1 MVAQHDNR
9 QDAPA
14 TTAESGTAPTN
25 RPLEGIRVADFT
37 WVIAGPSLTKNLAL
51 LGAEVI
57 RIESA
62 TRAEYRARGGNF
74 ALLNDSK
81 KSCALDMSQ
90 DEARAIAK
98 KIIAKCDV
106 VVENFGKGVM
116 DRFGLDYESLREIKP
131 DIIMLSCSGLGRTG
145 PDSDKLAFGTLLQ
158 LFSGWSML
166 QGNPASDKVVVGGA
180 WTDPLTAIHG
190 TFAILAALFH
200 RRRTG
205 EGQYIDLSMVE
216 ATLCGL
222 PEATMDY
229 SMNRN
234 QPARRGNADP
244 VVAPHGCFPCQGHDA
259 WVALSAGNEREW
271 HALCEAIGKP
281 ELACDERFGDV
292 FRRKQHEIEL
302 SAIIAAWTQ
311 TLTPY
316 EAMERLQAAGVP
328 AGPSLS
334 ILGLT
339 EDPHLRERGLFV
351 TTTGPDGEEHITIGP
366 TWRFD
371 PPLDVR
377 FTPAPQ
383 LGQDSRYVLTELAGL
398 DPAEVD
404 RLIETKVVN

>member
-1 MVAQHDNR
+1 M
-9 QDAPA
+9 
-14 TTAESGTAPTN
+14 SN
-25 RPLEGIRVADFT
+25 RPLEGLRVADFT
-37 WVIAGPSLTKNLAL
+37 WVIAGPSITKNLAL

-74 ALLNDSK
+74 ALLNDNK

-90 DEARAIAK
+90 DEARGIAK
-98 KIIAKCDV
+98 ELIATCDI

-116 DRFGLDYESLREIKP
+116 NRFGLDFESLNQLKP
-131 DIIMLSCSGLGRTG
+131 GIIMLSCSGLGRSG

-166 QGNPASDKVVVGGA
+166 QGHPDSTKITLGGA

-190 TFAILAALFH
+190 TFAVLTAVYN

-234 QPARRGNADP
+234 QPSRRGNSDA
-244 VVAPHGCFPCQGHDA
+244 VLAPHGCFPADGEDA
-259 WVALSAGNEREW
+259 WVALTVSDEQEWAG
-271 HALCEAIGKP
+271 LCEAIGAP
-281 ELACDERFGDV
+281 ELVADERFADMY
-292 FRRKQHEIEL
+292 RRKQNEVALNE
-302 SAIIAAWTQ
+302 IIAQWTKAR
-311 TLTPY
+311 TPY
-316 EAMERLQAAGVP
+316 QAMETLQAAGVP

-339 EDPHLRERGLFV
+339 QDPHLRDRGLFV
-351 TTTGPDGEEHITIGP
+351 TTTGTDGEEHITIGP
-366 TWRFD
+366 TWRFT
-371 PPLDVR
+371 PALDIE
-377 FTPAPQ
+377 FTPAPL
-383 LGQDSRYVLTELAGL
+383 LGQDTRDVLTQLVGMDA
-398 DPAEVD
+398 AEVD
-404 RLIETKVVN
+404 RLIEEKVAF

>member
-1 MVAQHDNR
+1 MA
-9 QDAPA
+9 
-14 TTAESGTAPTN
+14 N
-25 RPLEGIRVADFT
+25 RPLEGLRIADFT

-57 RIESA
+57 RLESA
-62 TRAEYRARGGNF
+62 TRAEYRSRGGNF
-74 ALLNDSK
+74 ALLNDNK

-90 DEARAIAK
+90 TEAREIAK
-98 KIIAKCDV
+98 NIIAQCDV

-116 DRFGLDYESLREIKP
+116 NRFGLDYVALCAIKP

-166 QGNPASDKVVVGGA
+166 QGNPDSPNITVGGA

-190 TFAILAALFH
+190 TFAVLAAVFH
-200 RRRTG
+200 KRRTG

-216 ATLCGL
+216 ATICGL

-244 VVAPHGCFPCQGHDA
+244 VLAPHGCFPCQGHDA
-259 WVALSAGNEREW
+259 WVAISVSNECEW
-271 HALCEAIGKP
+271 AALCGAIGAP
-281 ELACDERFGDV
+281 ELACDERFSDMY
-292 FRRKQHEIEL
+292 RRKQHEVALNQIVAE
-302 SAIIAAWTQ
+302 WTK
-311 TLTPY
+311 TTTPY
-316 EAMERLQAAGVP
+316 QAMERLQAVGVP

-339 EDPHLRERGLFV
+339 EDPHLRDRGLFV
-351 TTTGPDGEEHITIGP
+351 TTTGPDGNEHLTIGP
-366 TWRFD
+366 TWQLT
-371 PPLDVR
+371 PAPDVD

-383 LGQDSRYVLTELAGL
+383 LGQDSHDVLRELAGL
-398 DPAEVD
+398 EPAEVD
-404 RLIETKVVN
+404 RLIEAKVVY